1 MNEKQINQWRK
12 TRKMEKKKFV
22 FFYGLL
28 CFGLITGLIGS
39 FFGAFL
45 FRKPLSLE
53 RFIVSIVVCSILGI
67 AINISTWNSSEKKY
81 QEKMKIKD

>member
-1 MNEKQINQWRK
+1 MNEKQINKWDK
-12 TRKMEKKKFV
+12 TRKMGKKKFV
-22 FFYGLL
+22 FFYGIL
-28 CFGLITGLIGS
+28 CFGIITGLLGS

-53 RFIVSIVVCSILGI
+53 RFIVSIVVCSIMGI

-81 QEKMKIKD
+81 QEKMKSKN